1 LTVAEGEKI
10 LSSEN
15 QEDSF
20 SSEMKKEYHPLPT
33 IQQSTLSSLASSMK
47 QENRTIPRNQD
58 EDFVSK
64 TSTIYPLKNQSKIDS
79 GKETE
84 SEMSGKIFEEI
95 AEGEDEESIEEFD
108 PEDPAFQDN
117 EEEEEEEFLS
127 SPVVYKYDV
136 DTKLYMR
143 MDENEEILTK
153 PEIFQI
159 SEATSPTPSD
169 EKQNRKEG
177 AKPGSLKRKL
187 QMSNMTTT
195 MTTTT
200 AATVMGIK
208 NGEENE
214 TQNKMESGLKEC
226 KIQKMDLNNPLN
238 VNNIPEE
245 DGIMYVTVK
254 GSKPNEILLVKV
266 SKLTKNL

>member
-1 LTVAEGEKI
+1 
-10 LSSEN
+10 
-15 QEDSF
+15 
-20 SSEMKKEYHPLPT
+20 MRKEYHLPT
-33 IQQSTLSSLASSMK
+33 IQQTTLSIK
-47 QENRTIPRNQD
+47 QENRIIARNQE

-64 TSTIYPLKNQSKIDS
+64 TSTIFPLKSQSKIDS

-117 EEEEEEEFLS
+117 EEEEEEEFLR

-143 MDENEEILTK
+143 MDENEEILAR

-159 SEATSPTPSD
+159 SETRSPTPSD

-177 AKPGSLKRKL
+177 TKPGSLKRKL
-187 QMSNMTTT
+187 QISNMTTT
-195 MTTTT
+195 MATTMT
-200 AATVMGIK
+200 AATTAIK

-226 KIQKMDLNNPLN
+226 KMQKMDLNNPLN

-266 SKLTKNL
+266 SKQLRKDLEKWKM